1 MTLGNLLRRQGG
13 RPITP
18 AHVDLTLAV
27 PDTKGGLPHMEDVR
41 VALIPVSEKAKAAAF
56 RAAEAFIA
64 ERNEIATA
72 NGTVS
77 DAPSPTDERA
87 LRLIV
92 AMLRDPDDLRKPFV
106 DDVGVF
112 REAIIAEQVR
122 LLLAAYDNL
131 IASEYPETVTGSDVA
146 AIKREAKANFTDGPA
161 SP

>member
-1 MTLGNLLRRQGG
+1 MTLGNILRRQGG

-18 AHVDLTLAV
+18 SYVDLTLAV

-56 RAAEAFIA
+56 RAAEAYIA
-64 ERNEIATA
+64 ERNEIATT
-72 NGTVS
+72 NGTGS

>member
-18 AHVDLTLAV
+18 ACVDLTLAIPDAKAGV
-27 PDTKGGLPHMEDVR
+27 PRMEDVR
-41 VALIPVSEKAKAAAF
+41 VAIVPVSEKAKAAAF
-56 RAAEAFIA
+56 RAAEAYIA
-64 ERNEIATA
+64 ERDEAA
-72 NGTVS
+72 RQNGIVS

-106 DDVGVF
+106 DDVGLF
-112 REAIIAEQVR
+112 RETIIAEQVR

-146 AIKREAKANFTDGPA
+146 TIKREAKTTFPDGQG
-161 SP
+161 

>member
-18 AHVDLTLAV
+18 AYVDLTLAIS
-27 PDTKGGLPHMEDVR
+27 DAKAGLPRMEDVR
-41 VALIPVSEKAKAAAF
+41 VAIVPVGEKAKAAAF
-56 RAAEAFIA
+56 RAAEAYIA
-64 ERNEIATA
+64 ERDEAA
-72 NGTVS
+72 RQNGIVS

-112 REAIIAEQVR
+112 REVLIAEQVR

-146 AIKREAKANFTDGPA
+146 AIKRDAKATFPDGQG
-161 SP
+161 

>member
-18 AHVDLTLAV
+18 AYVDLTLAIPDAKAGV
-27 PDTKGGLPHMEDVR
+27 PRMEDVR
-41 VALIPVSEKAKAAAF
+41 VAIVPVGEKAKAAAF
-56 RAAEAFIA
+56 RAAEAYIT
-64 ERNEIATA
+64 ERDEAA
-72 NGTVS
+72 RQNGIVS

-106 DDVGVF
+106 DDVGLF
-112 REAIIAEQVR
+112 REALIAEQVR

-146 AIKREAKANFTDGPA
+146 AIKRDAKATFPDGQG
-161 SP
+161 